1 MAEKQL
7 LSFQVDEQFY
17 LFLLLKGADV
27 RTAKNGKQFI
37 RMTFEDPSG
46 ELSGNFWDATDQDIA
61 TFEPGKVVLVRGKKE
76 LYQGNPQLKIMN
88 LRLANTSEPNDPS
101 QYVAHGPMT
110 RAEMEESVSNIIF
123 EITEPTWN
131 RVVRTLLQR
140 HADDFY
146 NFPAAKKNHHAFAG
160 GLAYHTISIVRL
172 AKTVADLHP
181 NIDRSLLYSGALLH
195 DLGKTI
201 ELSGPISTTYT
212 LAGNLIGH
220 IVLIDEEIVNVCQE
234 LHFDPESEEML
245 LLRHMILAH
254 HGLLEY
260 GSPVRPHLLEAE
272 VLHDLDELDAS
283 IQMMSTAVEH
293 TEPGDFSERI
303 FGLDGR
309 NFYRPTALKTSQSE
323 DN

>member
-7 LSFQVDEQFY
+7 LNFKVDEPFE
-17 LFLLLKGADV
+17 LFVLLKGADV

-37 RMTFEDPSG
+37 HLTFEDQSG
-46 ELSGNFWDATDQDIA
+46 ELAGNLWDASETDVA
-61 TFEPGKVVLVRGKKE
+61 TYVAGKVVFVRGQKE

-88 LRLANTSEPNDPS
+88 LRAANAGEPNDPAEFI
-101 QYVAHGPMT
+101 AHGPMS
-110 RAEMEESVSNIIF
+110 RQEMETAVSKIIF
-123 EITEPTWN
+123 DITNPTWN

-146 NFPAAKKNHHAFAG
+146 SFPAAKKNHHAFAG

-181 NIDRSLLYSGALLH
+181 NIDRSLLYAGAMLH
-195 DLGKTI
+195 DLGKTV
-201 ELSGPISTTYT
+201 ELSGPVSTTYT

-220 IVLIDEEIVNVCQE
+220 IVLIDEEIVNVCVE
-234 LHFDPESEEML
+234 LNFDPESEDMI

-283 IQMMSTAVEH
+283 IQMMTTAVEH
-293 TEPGDFSERI
+293 TNPGDFSERI
-303 FGLDGR
+303 FGMDGR
-309 NFYRPTALKTSQSE
+309 NFYKPLDETDRVQ
-323 DN
+323 D